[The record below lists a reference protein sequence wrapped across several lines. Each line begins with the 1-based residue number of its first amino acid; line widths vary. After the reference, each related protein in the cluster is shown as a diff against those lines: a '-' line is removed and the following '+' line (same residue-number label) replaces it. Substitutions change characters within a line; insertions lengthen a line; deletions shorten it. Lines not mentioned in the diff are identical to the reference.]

1 MDGLDSF
8 EKVVHDKHLH
18 SSLDNEIEESK
29 RPVGWIPW
37 MRPNLTAE
45 AKKVSAKVDL
55 EQLNLETQKS
65 EDSQQ
70 DGSPPEGTSHMRT
83 S

>member
-1 MDGLDSF
+1 M
-8 EKVVHDKHLH
+8 
-18 SSLDNEIEESK
+18 
-29 RPVGWIPW
+29 PW
-37 MRPNLTAE
+37 MWPNMTAE

-70 DGSPPEGTSHMRT
+70 DGSPPAGSSLLRT
-83 S
+83 FLMKCSLGHFPWWRQLHVTFL